1 MAGEEE
7 KKEGK
12 GFTVQDRR
20 RFSETGDSR
29 DDAPS
34 STDAGNRLETK
45 AAEDSTS
52 QSPGKAEEQQTA
64 LPEINFSTFVI
75 SLSTQALMHL
85 GEIVNPLTGKVE
97 PDRPVAKQMI
107 DIIGMLREK
116 TRRNLNSGEDR
127 LIEDILFDLRMKY
140 VEAVKKK

>member
-7 KKEGK
+7 KKESK

-20 RFSETGDSR
+20 RFSETGDTR
-29 DDAPS
+29 DESPS
-34 STDAGNRLETK
+34 VSVEDSVHTK
-45 AAEDSTS
+45 ASEESPTH
-52 QSPGKAEEQQTA
+52 SPGQADAQEA
-64 LPEINFSTFVI
+64 PLPEINFSTFVI

-85 GEIVNPLTGKVE
+85 GEIGNPLTGKVE

-116 TRRNLNSGEDR
+116 TRGNLNPGEDR